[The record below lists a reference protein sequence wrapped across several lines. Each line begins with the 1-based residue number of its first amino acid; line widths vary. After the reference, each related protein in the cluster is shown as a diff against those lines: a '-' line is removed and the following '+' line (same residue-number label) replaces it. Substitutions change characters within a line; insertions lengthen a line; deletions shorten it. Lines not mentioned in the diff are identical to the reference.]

1 MSTAAGF
8 VSARHRHYRT
18 TPHVS
23 VGACLSGYDLMTQD
37 QLLAFAVVAGMM
49 VMFVWGRIR
58 YDLVAGL
65 ALLVAILVGVVPFDQ
80 AFSGFSNDILVV
92 VGAALL
98 VSAAVTRSRL
108 MESLLQSLGP
118 HITSIRVQVI
128 LLVTAVTVLSA
139 FVKNI
144 GALAMMLPVA
154 FQMAK
159 RSNVSPSV
167 FLMPMAFGSLLGGLM
182 TLIGTSPNIIVS
194 ELRQE
199 LAGRPFSMFDFTPV
213 GLGLSLLGIVFLA
226 FAYKLL
232 PQDRKGESSLAAG
245 IDIQDYVTEGRVGP
259 RSSFAGETLRAL
271 RKRLSKNVSVNA
283 VVREGEKKVA
293 SQDTVLRED
302 DRVILEGEPAALDE
316 AVKAAGLELE
326 GDDRETRTEKP
337 DEEVGTLE
345 AVIGPDSLLIGNTA
359 GRLALHER
367 FNVNMIA
374 VSRSGDRLTERL
386 RDIRLYAGDVI
397 VLQGPLGGMSDVLR
411 ELGCLP
417 LAPREIHLGTVR
429 RGLVPIVVLA
439 VAMVLAATGK
449 LPVGIAFFG
458 AGLAVILL
466 GSLTV
471 REAYTSIEWPL
482 LVMIGALI
490 PVGDAIRSTGGADVI
505 ASALAN
511 AAHGLPPWGTVAL
524 IMSAAMALT
533 PFLNNA
539 ATVLVMAPIAASFA
553 QRLGFAPDAFLMA
566 VAVGA
571 GCDFLT
577 PIGHQ
582 CNMLVFGPGGYKF
595 GDYARLGAPLSV
607 LVLLVGTPLILLVWP
622 LVR

>member
-1 MSTAAGF
+1 M
-8 VSARHRHYRT
+8 T
-18 TPHVS
+18 T
-23 VGACLSGYDLMTQD
+23 D
-37 QLLAFAVVAGMM
+37 QILAFSIIAGMM
-49 VMFVWGRIR
+49 VLFVWGRIR

-65 ALLVAILVGVVPFDQ
+65 ALLAALLVGVVPFDQ
-80 AFSGFSNDILVV
+80 AFSGFSNDILVI

-108 MESLLQSLGP
+108 MEGLLQRLGP
-118 HITSIRVQVI
+118 RISSVRMQVV

-167 FLMPMAFGSLLGGLM
+167 FLMPLSFGSLLGGLM

-194 ELRQE
+194 KLRDELT
-199 LAGRPFSMFDFTPV
+199 GRPFSMFDFTPV
-213 GLGLSLLGIVFLA
+213 GFGLSVLGIAFLA
-226 FAYKLL
+226 VGYKLL
-232 PQDRKGESSLAAG
+232 PQDRKGEGSLAEG

-259 RSSFAGETLRAL
+259 KSSFAGQTLRAL
-271 RKRLSKNVSVNA
+271 RKQLSGAVSVNA
-283 VVREGEKKVA
+283 VVREGEKKA

-316 AVKAAGLELE
+316 AVKTAGLELE
-326 GDDRETRTEKP
+326 GDDRETKAEKP
-337 DEEVGTLE
+337 DEEIGTLE
-345 AVIGPDSLLIGNTA
+345 AVIGPDSLLAGKTA
-359 GRLALHER
+359 ARLALHER

-397 VLQGPLGGMSDVLR
+397 VLQGPMNGMSDVLR

-417 LAPREIHLGTVR
+417 LAQRELHLGTVR
-429 RGLVPIVVLA
+429 RGLVPIAVLA

-458 AGLAVILL
+458 AGLAIILF

-471 REAYTSIEWPL
+471 REAYTSVEWPL

-490 PVGDAIRSTGGADVI
+490 PVSEAIRTTGGADVI
-505 ASALAN
+505 ASALAQV
-511 AAHGLPPWGTVAL
+511 AHSLPPWGTVAL
-524 IMSAAMALT
+524 IMAAAMALT

-539 ATVLVMAPIAASFA
+539 ATVLVMAPIAVSFA
-553 QRLGFAPDAFLMA
+553 QRLGFAPDALLMA

-582 CNMLVFGPGGYKF
+582 CNMLVYGPGGYKF
-595 GDYARLGAPLSV
+595 GDYARLGAPLSL
-607 LVLLVGTPLILLVWP
+607 LVLIVGTPLILLVWP
-622 LVR
+622 LGS

>member
-1 MSTAAGF
+1 
-8 VSARHRHYRT
+8 
-18 TPHVS
+18 
-23 VGACLSGYDLMTQD
+23 MTQD
-37 QLLAFAVVAGMM
+37 QLLAFAVIAGMM
-49 VMFVWGRIR
+49 VLFVWGRIR
-58 YDLVAGL
+58 YDLVAGI

-80 AFSGFSNDILVV
+80 AFAGFSNDILVIIA
-92 VGAALL
+92 AALL

-108 MESLLQSLGP
+108 IESLLHALGP
-118 HITSIRVQVI
+118 RLSSVRAQLI
-128 LLVTAVTVLSA
+128 LLVTVVTVLSA

-167 FLMPMAFGSLLGGLM
+167 FLMPMSFGSLLGGLM

-213 GLGLSLLGIVFLA
+213 GLGLSLIGIVFLA

-232 PQDRKGESSLAAG
+232 PRDRKGESSLAEG
-245 IDIQDYVTEGRVGP
+245 IDIKDYVTEGRVGP
-259 RSSFAGETLRAL
+259 KSSFAGETLRAF
-271 RKRLSKNVSVNA
+271 RKRLNKVVSVNA
-283 VVREGEKKVA
+283 VVREGEKKPA
-293 SQDTVLRED
+293 TQDTVLQEG

-316 AVKAAGLELE
+316 AVKTAGLELE
-326 GDDRETRTEKP
+326 GEDRETKIETPAAEI
-337 DEEVGTLE
+337 GTLE
-345 AVIGPDSLLIGNTA
+345 AVIGPGSLLIGQTA

-397 VLQGPLGGMSDVLR
+397 VLQGPMAEMGEVLR

-417 LAPREIHLGTVR
+417 LAAREIHLGTVR
-429 RGLVPIVVLA
+429 RGLVPIAVLA
-439 VAMVLAATGK
+439 VAMILAGTGK
-449 LPVGIAFFG
+449 LPIGIAFFG
-458 AGLAVILL
+458 AGLAIVLL
-466 GSLTV
+466 GSLSV

-490 PVGDAIRSTGGADVI
+490 PVSDAIRSTGGADVI
-505 ASALAN
+505 SAALAN
-511 AAHGLPPWGTVAL
+511 AAHSLPPWGTVML
-524 IMSAAMALT
+524 IMAAAMALT

-595 GDYARLGAPLSV
+595 GDYARLGAPLSM
-607 LVLLVGTPLILLVWP
+607 LVLALGTPLILLVWP
-622 LVR
+622 L

>member
-1 MSTAAGF
+1 
-8 VSARHRHYRT
+8 
-18 TPHVS
+18 
-23 VGACLSGYDLMTQD
+23 MTQD
-37 QLLAFAVVAGMM
+37 QLLAFAVIAGMM
-49 VMFVWGRIR
+49 VLFVWGRIR
-58 YDLVAGL
+58 YDLVAAL

-80 AFSGFSNDILVV
+80 AFSGFSNDILVIIA
-92 VGAALL
+92 AALL

-108 MESLLQSLGP
+108 IEGVLQALGP
-118 HITSIRVQVI
+118 RISSVRAQLI
-128 LLVTAVTVLSA
+128 LLVTVVTVLSA

-167 FLMPMAFGSLLGGLM
+167 FLMPMSFGSLLGGLM

-199 LAGRPFSMFDFTPV
+199 LAGHPFRMFDFTPV
-213 GLGLSLLGIVFLA
+213 GLGLSLIGILFLA

-232 PQDRKGESSLAAG
+232 PQDRKGESSLAEG

-259 RSSFAGETLRAL
+259 KSSFAGETLRAL
-271 RKRLSKNVSVNA
+271 RKKLSKDVSVNA
-283 VVREGEKKVA
+283 VVREGERQPA
-293 SQDTVLRED
+293 TQDTVLQED

-316 AVKAAGLELE
+316 AVKTAGLELE
-326 GDDRETRTEKP
+326 GEDRETRIETP
-337 DEEVGTLE
+337 AAEVGTLE
-345 AVIGPDSLLIGNTA
+345 AVIGPDSLLIGKTA

-397 VLQGPLGGMSDVLR
+397 VLQGPLAEMGEVLR

-417 LAPREIHLGTVR
+417 LAAREIHLGNVR
-429 RGLVPIVVLA
+429 RGLVPIAALA
-439 VAMVLAATGK
+439 VAMILAATGK
-449 LPVGIAFFG
+449 LPIGIAFFG
-458 AGLAVILL
+458 AGLAIVLL
-466 GSLTV
+466 GSLSV
-471 REAYTSIEWPL
+471 REAYTSVEWPL

-490 PVGDAIRSTGGADVI
+490 PVSDAIRTTGGADVI
-505 ASALAN
+505 SSSLAN
-511 AAHGLPPWGTVAL
+511 AAHSLPPWGAVML
-524 IMSAAMALT
+524 IMAAAMALT

-607 LVLLVGTPLILLVWP
+607 LVLVLGTPLILLVWP
-622 LVR
+622 L

>member
-1 MSTAAGF
+1 
-8 VSARHRHYRT
+8 
-18 TPHVS
+18 
-23 VGACLSGYDLMTQD
+23 MTRE
-37 QLLAFAVVAGMM
+37 QLLAFAVIAGMM
-49 VMFVWGRIR
+49 AMFIWGRIR

-65 ALLVAILVGVVPFDQ
+65 ALLVALLTGVVPFDR
-80 AFSGFSNDILVV
+80 AFSGFSNDIVV
-92 VGAALL
+92 IIGAALL

-108 MESLLQSLGP
+108 MEGMLQALGP
-118 HITSIRVQVI
+118 RLSSVRAQLI
-128 LLVTAVTVLSA
+128 LLVTVVTLLSA

-159 RSNVSPSV
+159 RSKVSPSV

-194 ELRQE
+194 QLRE
-199 LAGRPFSMFDFTPV
+199 RLVGHPFAMFDFMPV
-213 GLGLSLLGIVFLA
+213 GLGLAVLGVLFLA

-232 PQDRKGESSLAAG
+232 PQDRKGESTLAEG
-245 IDIQDYVTEGRVGP
+245 IAIQDYVTEGRIGP
-259 RSSFAGETLRAL
+259 KSGFAGETLRAL
-271 RKRLSKNVSVNA
+271 RKKLSKEVSVNA
-283 VVREGEKKVA
+283 VIRDGEKRVA

-302 DRVILEGEPAALDE
+302 DHVILEGEPAALGD
-316 AVKAAGLELE
+316 AVKTAGLELE
-326 GDDRETRTEKP
+326 GEHRETRVEKP
-337 DEEVGTLE
+337 DEEIATLE
-345 AVIGPDSLLIGNTA
+345 AVIAPGSMLIGKTA
-359 GRLALHER
+359 ARLALHER

-374 VSRSGDRLTERL
+374 VSRSGERLTKRL

-397 VLQGPLGGMSDVLR
+397 VLQGPMPEMSEVLR

-429 RGLVPIVVLA
+429 RGLVPILVLA
-439 VAMVLAATGK
+439 TAMVLAGTGK

-458 AGLAVILL
+458 AGLAIILL

-471 REAYTSIEWPL
+471 REAYNSVEWPL

-490 PVGDAIRSTGGADVI
+490 PVSDAIRTTGGADVI
-505 ASALAN
+505 AGALAS
-511 AAHGLPPWGTVAL
+511 AAQSMAPWGAVAL
-524 IMSAAMALT
+524 ILAAAMALT

-582 CNMLVFGPGGYKF
+582 CNTLVFGPGGYRF
-595 GDYARLGAPLSV
+595 GDYARLGAPLSL
-607 LVLLVGTPLILLVWP
+607 LVLLLGTPLILWVWP
-622 LVR
+622 LQ

>member
-1 MSTAAGF
+1 
-8 VSARHRHYRT
+8 
-18 TPHVS
+18 
-23 VGACLSGYDLMTQD
+23 MTQD
-37 QLLAFAVVAGMM
+37 QLLAFAVIAGMM
-49 VMFVWGRIR
+49 VLFVWGRIR
-58 YDLVAGL
+58 YDLVAGI
-65 ALLVAILVGVVPFDQ
+65 ALLVAILVGVVPFEQ
-80 AFSGFSNDILVV
+80 AFSGFSNDILVIV
-92 VGAALL
+92 AAALL

-108 MESLLQSLGP
+108 IEAILQRLGP
-118 HITSIRVQVI
+118 HLNSVRAQLI
-128 LLVTAVTVLSA
+128 LLVTVVTVLSA

-167 FLMPMAFGSLLGGLM
+167 FLMPMSFGSLLGGLM

-199 LAGRPFSMFDFTPV
+199 LVGQPFRMFDFMPV
-213 GLGLSLLGIVFLA
+213 GLGLSLIGILFLA

-232 PQDRKGESSLAAG
+232 PRDRKGEGSLAEG
-245 IDIQDYVTEGRVGP
+245 IDIQDYVTEGRIGP
-259 RSSFAGETLRAL
+259 KSSFAGETLRAL
-271 RKRLSKNVSVNA
+271 RKKLNKEVSVNA
-283 VVREGEKKVA
+283 VVRDGEKQPA
-293 SQDTVLRED
+293 TQDTVLRED
-302 DRVILEGEPAALDE
+302 DHVILEGEPAALDE
-316 AVKAAGLELE
+316 VVKTAGLELE
-326 GDDRETRTEKP
+326 GDHRETKAEKP
-337 DEEVGTLE
+337 TTEIGTLE
-345 AVIGPDSLLIGNTA
+345 AVIGPGSMLIGKTA
-359 GRLALHER
+359 GKLALHER

-397 VLQGPLGGMSDVLR
+397 VLQGPMDGMGDTLR

-417 LAPREIHLGTVR
+417 LAEREIHLGTVR
-429 RGLVPIVVLA
+429 RGIVPIAVLA
-439 VAMVLAATGK
+439 VAMVLAGTGK

-458 AGLAVILL
+458 AGLAIVLL
-466 GSLTV
+466 GSLSV
-471 REAYTSIEWPL
+471 REAYTSVEWPL

-490 PVGDAIRSTGGADVI
+490 PVSEAIRSTGGADVL
-505 ASALAN
+505 AVALAN
-511 AAHGLPPWGTVAL
+511 AAHQLPPWGAVML
-524 IMSAAMALT
+524 IMAAAMALT

-607 LVLLVGTPLILLVWP
+607 LVLALGTPLILLVWP
-622 LVR
+622 L

>member
-1 MSTAAGF
+1 M
-8 VSARHRHYRT
+8 T
-18 TPHVS
+18 T
-23 VGACLSGYDLMTQD
+23 D
-37 QLLAFAVVAGMM
+37 QLLAFAVIAGMM

-65 ALLVAILVGVVPFDQ
+65 ALLVALLVGVVPFDQ
-80 AFSGFSNDILVV
+80 AFSGFSNDILVI

-98 VSAAVTRSRL
+98 MSAAVTRSRL
-108 MESLLQSLGP
+108 MEGLLQKLGP
-118 HITSIRVQVI
+118 HLSSVRAQVI
-128 LLVTAVTVLSA
+128 VLVTVVTVLSA

-144 GALAMMLPVA
+144 GALAMMLPVS

-159 RSNVSPSV
+159 RSNVSPSL

-182 TLIGTSPNIIVS
+182 TLIGTSPNVIVS
-194 ELRQE
+194 ELRHD
-199 LAGRPFSMFDFTPV
+199 LAGESFSMFDFTPV
-213 GLGLSLLGIVFLA
+213 GLGLSVLGIVFLA
-226 FAYKLL
+226 FGYKLL
-232 PQDRKGESSLAAG
+232 PQDRKGEGTLAEG

-259 RSSFAGETLRAL
+259 KSGFAGETLRAL
-271 RKRLSKNVSVNA
+271 RKKLSKNVSVNA
-283 VVREGEKKVA
+283 VVREGEKKA

-302 DRVILEGEPAALDE
+302 DHVILEGEPAALDE

-326 GDDRETRTEKP
+326 GDDRETKGEKP
-337 DEEVGTLE
+337 AEEIGTTE
-345 AVIGPDSLLIGNTA
+345 AVIGPGSMLAGSTA
-359 GRLALHER
+359 AKLALHER

-397 VLQGPLGGMSDVLR
+397 VLQGPMNSMSEVLR

-429 RGLVPIVVLA
+429 RGLVPIAVLV
-439 VAMVLAATGK
+439 VAMILAATGK

-458 AGLAVILL
+458 AGIAIVLF
-466 GSLTV
+466 GSLSV

-490 PVGDAIRSTGGADVI
+490 PVSDAIRTTGGADVI
-505 ASALAN
+505 AAALADI
-511 AAHGLPPWGTVAL
+511 AQSLPPWGTVAL
-524 IMSAAMALT
+524 IMGAAMALT

-539 ATVLVMAPIAASFA
+539 ATVLVMAPIAVSFA
-553 QRLGFAPDAFLMA
+553 ERLGYTPDALLMA

-582 CNMLVFGPGGYKF
+582 CNMLVYGPGGYKF

-607 LVLLVGTPLILLVWP
+607 LVVLVGTPLILMVWP
-622 LVR
+622 LGTG

>member
-1 MSTAAGF
+1 
-8 VSARHRHYRT
+8 
-18 TPHVS
+18 
-23 VGACLSGYDLMTQD
+23 MTRE
-37 QLLAFAVVAGMM
+37 QLLAFAVIAGMM
-49 VMFVWGRIR
+49 AMFVWGRIR

-65 ALLVAILVGVVPFDQ
+65 ALLVALLSGVVPFDQ
-80 AFSGFSNDILVV
+80 AFAGFSNDIIFII
-92 VGAALL
+92 GAALL

-108 MESLLQSLGP
+108 MEGLLQALGP
-118 HITSIRVQVI
+118 RLSSVRGQLVV
-128 LLVTAVTVLSA
+128 LVTVVTLLSA

-159 RSNVSPSV
+159 RSKVSPSV

-199 LAGRPFSMFDFTPV
+199 LVGRPFAMFDFMPV
-213 GLGLSLLGIVFLA
+213 GLGLAVLGVVFLA

-232 PQDRKGESSLAAG
+232 PQDRKGESSLAEG
-245 IDIQDYVTEGRVGP
+245 IAIQDYVTEGRIGP
-259 RSSFAGETLRAL
+259 QSSFAGETLRAL
-271 RKRLSKNVSVNA
+271 RKKLSKDVSVNA
-283 VVREGEKKVA
+283 VIRDGEKHAA

-302 DRVILEGEPAALDE
+302 DHVILEGEPAALGD
-316 AVKAAGLELE
+316 AVKTAGLELE
-326 GDDRETRTEKP
+326 GEDRETKAEKP
-337 DEEVGTLE
+337 AEEIATLE
-345 AVIGPDSLLIGNTA
+345 AVIAPHSLLIGRTA
-359 GRLALHER
+359 ARLALHER

-374 VSRSGDRLTERL
+374 VSRSGERLTERL

-397 VLQGPLGGMSDVLR
+397 VLQGPMPEMSEVLR

-429 RGLVPIVVLA
+429 RGLVPILVLA
-439 VAMVLAATGK
+439 AAMVLAGTGK

-458 AGLAVILL
+458 AGLAIILL

-471 REAYTSIEWPL
+471 REAYSSIEWPL

-490 PVGDAIRSTGGADVI
+490 PVSDAIRTTGGADVI
-505 ASALAN
+505 AAGLAS
-511 AAHGLPPWGTVAL
+511 AAHFLPPWGAVAL
-524 IMSAAMALT
+524 ILAAAMALT

-553 QRLGFAPDAFLMA
+553 QRLGFSPDAFLMA

-582 CNMLVFGPGGYKF
+582 CNTLVFGPGGYKF
-595 GDYARLGAPLSV
+595 GDYARLGAPLSI
-607 LVLLVGTPLILLVWP
+607 LVLLLGTPLILMVWP
-622 LVR
+622 LSR

>member
-1 MSTAAGF
+1 
-8 VSARHRHYRT
+8 
-18 TPHVS
+18 
-23 VGACLSGYDLMTQD
+23 MTQD
-37 QLLAFAVVAGMM
+37 QALAFAIIAGMM
-49 VMFVWGRIR
+49 VLFIWGRIR

-65 ALLVAILVGVVPFDQ
+65 ALLAALLVGVVPFDQ
-80 AFSGFSNDILVV
+80 AFTGFSNDIIVI

-108 MESLLQSLGP
+108 MEGLLQRLGP
-118 HITSIRVQVI
+118 RLASVRAQLIV
-128 LLVTAVTVLSA
+128 LVTVVTVLSA

-167 FLMPMAFGSLLGGLM
+167 FLMPMSFGSLLGGLM

-194 ELRQE
+194 KLRDELVNE
-199 LAGRPFSMFDFTPV
+199 PFSMFDFTPV
-213 GLGLSLLGIVFLA
+213 GLGLSVLGIVFLA
-226 FAYKLL
+226 FGYKLL
-232 PQDRKGESSLAAG
+232 PQDRKGEGTLAEG

-259 RSSFAGETLRAL
+259 KSGFAGQTLRAL
-271 RKRLSKNVSVNA
+271 RKQLSKSVSVNA
-283 VVREGEKKVA
+283 VVREGEKKA

-302 DRVILEGEPAALDE
+302 DHLILEGEPAALDE
-316 AVKAAGLELE
+316 AVKTAGLELE
-326 GDDRETRTEKP
+326 GDDRETKAEKP
-337 DEEVGTLE
+337 DEEIGTLE
-345 AVIGPDSLLIGNTA
+345 AVIGPGSLLVGKTA
-359 GRLALHER
+359 ARLALHER

-397 VLQGPLGGMSDVLR
+397 VLQGPLSAMSDVLR

-458 AGLAVILL
+458 AGLAIILF

-471 REAYTSIEWPL
+471 REAYTSVEWPL

-490 PVGDAIRSTGGADVI
+490 PVSDAIRTTGGADLI
-505 ASALAN
+505 ASGLADI
-511 AAHGLPPWGTVAL
+511 AHSLPPWGTVAL
-524 IMSAAMALT
+524 IMAAAMALT

-539 ATVLVMAPIAASFA
+539 ATVLVMAPIAVSFA
-553 QRLGFAPDAFLMA
+553 QRLGFAPDALLMA

-582 CNMLVFGPGGYKF
+582 CNMLVYGPGGYRF
-595 GDYARLGAPLSV
+595 GDYARLGAPLSALV
-607 LVLLVGTPLILLVWP
+607 LVVGTPLILAVWP
-622 LVR
+622 LAK

>member
-1 MSTAAGF
+1 
-8 VSARHRHYRT
+8 
-18 TPHVS
+18 
-23 VGACLSGYDLMTQD
+23 MTKD
-37 QLLAFAVVAGMM
+37 QILAFAIIAGMM
-49 VMFVWGRIR
+49 VMFIWGRIR

-65 ALLVAILVGVVPFDQ
+65 ALLAALVVGVVPYDQ
-80 AFSGFSNDILVV
+80 AFSGFSNDILVI

-108 MESLLQSLGP
+108 MEGLLQRLGP
-118 HITSIRVQVI
+118 RLSSVRVQLI

-167 FLMPMAFGSLLGGLM
+167 FLMPMSFGSLLGGLM

-194 ELRQE
+194 KLRGE
-199 LAGRPFSMFDFTPV
+199 LAGQPFSMFDFTPV
-213 GLGLSLLGIVFLA
+213 GLGLSVLGIAFLA
-226 FAYKLL
+226 VGYKLL
-232 PQDRKGESSLAAG
+232 PQDRKGEGSLSEG

-259 RSSFAGETLRAL
+259 KSGFAGQTLRAL
-271 RKRLSKNVSVNA
+271 RKQLSGAVSVNA
-283 VVREGEKKVA
+283 VVREGEKRA
-293 SQDTVLRED
+293 SQDTVIQPD
-302 DRVILEGEPAALDE
+302 DRLILEGEPAALDD
-316 AVKAAGLELE
+316 AVKTAGLELE
-326 GDDRETRTEKP
+326 GDDREVKSEKP
-337 DEEVGTLE
+337 DEEIGTLE
-345 AVIGPDSLLIGNTA
+345 AVIGPGSLVIGNTA
-359 GRLALHER
+359 ARLALHER

-397 VLQGPLGGMSDVLR
+397 VLQGPISGMSDVLR

-449 LPVGIAFFG
+449 LPVGLAFFG
-458 AGLAVILL
+458 AGLAIILF

-490 PVGDAIRSTGGADVI
+490 PVSDAIRTSGGADVI
-505 ASALAN
+505 ASALAGV
-511 AAHGLPPWGTVAL
+511 AHSLPSWGTVAL
-524 IMSAAMALT
+524 IMAAAMALT

-553 QRLGFAPDAFLMA
+553 HRLGFAPDALLMA

-582 CNMLVFGPGGYKF
+582 CNMLVYAPGGYKF
-595 GDYARLGAPLSV
+595 GDYARLGAPLSL
-607 LVLLVGTPLILLVWP
+607 LVLIVGTPLILLVWP
-622 LVR
+622 L

>member
-1 MSTAAGF
+1 M
-8 VSARHRHYRT
+8 T
-18 TPHVS
+18 T
-23 VGACLSGYDLMTQD
+23 D
-37 QLLAFAVVAGMM
+37 QLLAFAVIAGMM
-49 VMFVWGRIR
+49 VLFVWGRIR
-58 YDLVAGL
+58 YDLVAGI
-65 ALLVAILVGVVPFDQ
+65 ALLVALLVGVVPFDQ

-108 MESLLQSLGP
+108 MEGLLQKLGP
-118 HITSIRVQVI
+118 HLSSVRAQVI
-128 LLVTAVTVLSA
+128 VLVTVVTLLSA

-144 GALAMMLPVA
+144 GALAMMLPVS

-182 TLIGTSPNIIVS
+182 TLIGTSPNVIVS
-194 ELRQE
+194 ELRHE
-199 LAGRPFSMFDFTPV
+199 LAGEAFSMFDFTPV
-213 GLGLSLLGIVFLA
+213 GLGLSLLGILFLA
-226 FAYKLL
+226 FGYKLL
-232 PQDRKGESSLAAG
+232 PRDRKGEGTLAEG

-259 RSSFAGETLRAL
+259 KSGFAGETLRAL
-271 RKRLSKNVSVNA
+271 RKKLSKEVSVNA
-283 VVREGEKKVA
+283 VVREGEKKA

-302 DRVILEGEPAALDE
+302 DHVILEGEPAALDE
-316 AVKAAGLELE
+316 AVKTAGLELE
-326 GDDRETRTEKP
+326 GDHRETKTEKP
-337 DEEVGTLE
+337 AEEIATVE
-345 AVIGPDSLLIGNTA
+345 AVIGPGSMLAGSTA
-359 GRLALHER
+359 ARLALHER

-397 VLQGPLGGMSDVLR
+397 VLQGPTSAMSEVLR

-429 RGLVPIVVLA
+429 RGLVPIVVLG

-458 AGLAVILL
+458 AGLAIVLL
-466 GSLTV
+466 GSLSV

-490 PVGDAIRSTGGADVI
+490 PVSDAIRTTGGADVI
-505 ASALAN
+505 AAALADI
-511 AAHGLPPWGTVAL
+511 AQMLPPWGTVAL
-524 IMSAAMALT
+524 IMAAAMALT

-539 ATVLVMAPIAASFA
+539 ATVLVMAPIAVSFA
-553 QRLGFAPDAFLMA
+553 ERLDYAPDALLMA

-582 CNMLVFGPGGYKF
+582 CNMLVYGPGGYKF

-607 LVLLVGTPLILLVWP
+607 LVVLVGTPLILLVWP
-622 LVR
+622 LAAG

>member
-1 MSTAAGF
+1 
-8 VSARHRHYRT
+8 
-18 TPHVS
+18 
-23 VGACLSGYDLMTQD
+23 MTQD
-37 QLLAFAVVAGMM
+37 QLLAFAVIAGMM
-49 VMFVWGRIR
+49 VLFVWGRIR

-65 ALLVAILVGVVPFDQ
+65 ALLAAILVGVVPFDQ
-80 AFSGFSNDILVV
+80 AFSGFSNDILVIV
-92 VGAALL
+92 AAALL

-108 MESLLQSLGP
+108 IEGALQALGP
-118 HITSIRVQVI
+118 RISSVRAQLI
-128 LLVTAVTVLSA
+128 LLVTVVTVLSA

-167 FLMPMAFGSLLGGLM
+167 FLMPMSFGSLLGGLM

-199 LAGRPFSMFDFTPV
+199 LAGQPFSMFDFTPV
-213 GLGLSLLGIVFLA
+213 GLGLSLIGIVFLA
-226 FAYKLL
+226 FAYRLL
-232 PQDRKGESSLAAG
+232 PRDRKGEGSLAEG
-245 IDIQDYVTEGRVGP
+245 IDIQDYVTEGRIGP
-259 RSSFAGETLRAL
+259 KSSFAGETLRAL
-271 RKRLSKNVSVNA
+271 RKKLSKDVSINA
-283 VVREGEKKVA
+283 VVRDGEKKPA
-293 SQDTVLRED
+293 TQDTVLRED
-302 DRVILEGEPAALDE
+302 DRVILEGEPAALGD
-316 AVKAAGLELE
+316 AVKTAGLELE
-326 GDDRETRTEKP
+326 GDDRETKAEKATTEIAA
-337 DEEVGTLE
+337 LE
-345 AVIGPDSLLIGNTA
+345 AVIGPGSLLIGKTA
-359 GRLALHER
+359 GKLALHER

-397 VLQGPLGGMSDVLR
+397 VLQGPMEGMGDVLR

-417 LAPREIHLGTVR
+417 LAEREIPLGTVR
-429 RGLVPIVVLA
+429 RGLVPIAVLA
-439 VAMVLAATGK
+439 VAMVLAGTGK

-458 AGLAVILL
+458 AGLAIILL
-466 GSLTV
+466 GSLSV
-471 REAYTSIEWPL
+471 REAYASVEWPL

-490 PVGDAIRSTGGADVI
+490 PVSEAIRTTGGADVI

-511 AAHGLPPWGTVAL
+511 AAHVLPPWGAVAL
-524 IMSAAMALT
+524 IMAAAMALT

-595 GDYARLGAPLSV
+595 GDYARLGTPLSV
-607 LVLLVGTPLILLVWP
+607 LVLLLGTPLILLVWP
-622 LVR
+622 LAR

>member
-1 MSTAAGF
+1 
-8 VSARHRHYRT
+8 
-18 TPHVS
+18 
-23 VGACLSGYDLMTQD
+23 MTREQF
-37 QLLAFAVVAGMM
+37 LAFAVIGAMM

-65 ALLVAILVGVVPFDQ
+65 ALLAAIVVGVVPFDK

-108 MESLLQSLGP
+108 MEGMLQVLGP
-118 HITSIRVQVI
+118 RLTSVRAQVI
-128 LLVTAVTVLSA
+128 VLVTAVTVLSA

-159 RSNVSPSV
+159 RSKVSPSY
-167 FLMPMAFGSLLGGLM
+167 FLMPMSFGSLLGGLT

-194 ELRQE
+194 ELRQQ
-199 LAGRPFSMFDFTPV
+199 LAGKPFSMFDFTPV
-213 GLGLSLLGIVFLA
+213 GLGLSVLGVAFLA
-226 FAYKLL
+226 FGYKLL
-232 PQDRKGESSLAAG
+232 PTRQGESTLAEG

-259 RSSFAGETLRAL
+259 KSGFAGETLRAL
-271 RKRLSKNVSVNA
+271 RRKIGKDVSVNA
-283 VVREGEKKVA
+283 VVGQGQRKVA

-302 DRVILEGEPAALDE
+302 DRVILEGEPAALDA

-326 GDDRETRTEKP
+326 GEDREPKGEKP
-337 DEEVGTLE
+337 TEEVGTLE
-345 AVIGPDSLLIGNTA
+345 AVVGPTSLLIGKTA
-359 GRLALHER
+359 ARLALHER

-374 VSRSGDRLTERL
+374 ISRSGERLTDRL
-386 RDIRLYAGDVI
+386 RDIRMYAGDVI
-397 VLQGPLGGMSDVLR
+397 VLQGPLGEMGEALR

-417 LAPREIHLGTVR
+417 LAPREIHLGNVR
-429 RGLVPIVVLA
+429 RGLVPIVSLA
-439 VAMVLAATGK
+439 VAMILAATGK
-449 LPVGIAFFG
+449 LPVGIAFFA
-458 AGLAVILL
+458 AGLAIVLF
-466 GSLTV
+466 GSLSV
-471 REAYTSIEWPL
+471 REAYGAIEWPL

-490 PVGDAIRSTGGADVI
+490 PVSDAIRTTGGADVI
-505 ASALAN
+505 AAALAG
-511 AAHGLPPWGTVAL
+511 AAQSLPPWGTVML
-524 IMSAAMALT
+524 IMAAAMAVT

-539 ATVLVMAPIAASFA
+539 ATVLVMAPIASSFSH
-553 QRLGFAPDAFLMA
+553 RLGFAPDAFLMA

-582 CNMLVFGPGGYKF
+582 CNTLVFGPGGYRF
-595 GDYARLGAPLSV
+595 GDYARLGAPLSL
-607 LVLLVGTPLILLVWP
+607 LVLLAGTPLILWAWP
-622 LVR
+622 L

>member
-1 MSTAAGF
+1 
-8 VSARHRHYRT
+8 
-18 TPHVS
+18 
-23 VGACLSGYDLMTQD
+23 MTQD
-37 QLLAFAVVAGMM
+37 QILAFAIIAGMM
-49 VMFVWGRIR
+49 ALFMWGRIR

-65 ALLVAILVGVVPFDQ
+65 ALFAALVTGVVPFDQ
-80 AFSGFSNDILVV
+80 AFSGFSNDILVI

-108 MESLLQSLGP
+108 MEGLLQKLGP
-118 HITSIRVQVI
+118 RLDSVRVQLIV
-128 LLVTAVTVLSA
+128 LVTAVTVLSA

-167 FLMPMAFGSLLGGLM
+167 FLMPMSFGSLLGGLM

-194 ELRQE
+194 KLRDE
-199 LAGRPFSMFDFTPV
+199 LAGHPFSMFDFTPV
-213 GLGLSLLGIVFLA
+213 GLGLSLLGIAFLA
-226 FAYKLL
+226 VGYKLL
-232 PQDRKGESSLAAG
+232 PQDRKGEGSLAEG

-259 RSSFAGETLRAL
+259 QSSFAGQTLRAL
-271 RKRLSKNVSVNA
+271 RKQLSAGVHVNA
-283 VVREGEKKVA
+283 VVREGEKKA

-316 AVKAAGLELE
+316 AVKTAGLELE
-326 GDDRETRTEKP
+326 GDDRETKVEKP
-337 DEEVGTLE
+337 DEEIGTLE
-345 AVIGPDSLLIGNTA
+345 AVIGPGSLLVGNTA
-359 GRLALHER
+359 ARLALHER

-397 VLQGPLGGMSDVLR
+397 VLQGPLGAMSDVLR

-429 RGLVPIVVLA
+429 RGLVPIVVLG

-449 LPVGIAFFG
+449 LPVGIAFLG
-458 AGLAVILL
+458 AGLAIILF

-471 REAYTSIEWPL
+471 REAYTSVEWPL

-490 PVGDAIRSTGGADVI
+490 PVSDAIRTTGGADVI
-505 ASALAN
+505 AAALAH
-511 AAHGLPPWGTVAL
+511 AAHSLPPWGVVAM
-524 IMSAAMALT
+524 IMAAAMALT

-539 ATVLVMAPIAASFA
+539 ATVLVMAPIAVSFA
-553 QRLGFAPDAFLMA
+553 QRLDFAPDALLMA

-582 CNMLVFGPGGYKF
+582 CNLLVYGPGGYKF
-595 GDYARLGAPLSV
+595 GDYARLGAPLSL
-607 LVLLVGTPLILLVWP
+607 LVLLVGTPLILAVWP
-622 LVR
+622 LAR

>member
-1 MSTAAGF
+1 
-8 VSARHRHYRT
+8 
-18 TPHVS
+18 
-23 VGACLSGYDLMTQD
+23 MTQD
-37 QLLAFAVVAGMM
+37 QLLAFAVIAGMM

-65 ALLVAILVGVVPFDQ
+65 ALFVALLVGVVPFDQ
-80 AFSGFSNDILVV
+80 AFSGFSNDILVI

-108 MESLLQSLGP
+108 MEDLLQSLGP
-118 HITSIRVQVI
+118 HISSVRAQVI
-128 LLVTAVTVLSA
+128 LLVTAVAVLSA

-167 FLMPMAFGSLLGGLM
+167 FLMPMSFASLLGGLM

-194 ELRQE
+194 ELRHD
-199 LAGRPFSMFDFTPV
+199 LGGHPFSMFDFTPV
-213 GLGLSLLGIVFLA
+213 GLGLALLGVVFLA

-232 PQDRKGESSLAAG
+232 PQDRKGESSLAEG

-259 RSSFAGETLRAL
+259 QSSFAGETLRAL
-271 RKRLSKNVSVNA
+271 RKKLSKDVSVNA
-283 VVREGEKKVA
+283 IVRDGDQKLA
-293 SQDTVLRED
+293 SQDTVIKPD
-302 DRVILEGEPAALDE
+302 DRVILEGEPAALDA
-316 AVKAAGLELE
+316 AVKTAGLELE
-326 GDDRETRTEKP
+326 GDDRETKAAKP
-337 DEEVGTLE
+337 AEDVGTLE
-345 AVIGPDSLLIGNTA
+345 AVIAPGSLLIGKTA
-359 GRLALHER
+359 ARLALHER

-374 VSRSGDRLTERL
+374 ISRSGERLTERL

-397 VLQGPLGGMSDVLR
+397 VLQGPLAEMGEVMRVLQ
-411 ELGCLP
+411 CLP
-417 LAPREIHLGTVR
+417 LAPREIHLGNVR
-429 RGLVPIVVLA
+429 RGLVPITVLA
-439 VAMVLAATGK
+439 VAMVLAGTGK

-458 AGLAVILL
+458 AGLAIILL

-471 REAYTSIEWPL
+471 REAYTSVEWPL

-490 PVGDAIRSTGGADVI
+490 PVSDAIRTTGGADVI
-505 ASALAN
+505 ATALAN
-511 AAHGLPPWGTVAL
+511 LAHSLPPWGTVAL
-524 IMSAAMALT
+524 IMAAAMALT

-553 QRLGFAPDAFLMA
+553 HRLGFAPDAFLMA

-582 CNMLVFGPGGYKF
+582 CNLLVYGPGGYKF
-595 GDYARLGAPLSV
+595 GDYARLGAPLSL
-607 LVLLVGTPLILLVWP
+607 LVLLAGTPLILVVWP
-622 LVR
+622 LG

>member
-1 MSTAAGF
+1 MSVCT
-8 VSARHRHYRT
+8 
-18 TPHVS
+18 
-23 VGACLSGYDLMTQD
+23 DMTHD
-37 QLLAFAVVAGMM
+37 QLLAFAVIAGMM

-65 ALLVAILVGVVPFDQ
+65 ALLAALLLGVVPFEK

-92 VGAALL
+92 IGAALL

-108 MESLLQSLGP
+108 MEGLLQALGP
-118 HITSIRVQVI
+118 RLTSVRAQLI
-128 LLVTAVTVLSA
+128 LLVATVTVLSA

-159 RSNVSPSV
+159 RSKVSPSV
-167 FLMPMAFGSLLGGLM
+167 FLMPMSFGSLLGGLM

-194 ELRQE
+194 ELRQK
-199 LAGRPFSMFDFTPV
+199 LAGHPFHMFDFTAV
-213 GLGLSLLGIVFLA
+213 GLGLSILGIAFLA
-226 FAYKLL
+226 FGYKLL
-232 PQDRKGESSLAAG
+232 PVRHGETSLAEG

-259 RSSFAGETLRAL
+259 NSGFAGETLRAL
-271 RKRLSKNVSVNA
+271 RRKISKEVSVNA
-283 VVREGEKKVA
+283 VVRDGERKVA

-302 DRVILEGEPAALDE
+302 DRVILEGEPAALDA

-326 GDDRETRTEKP
+326 GEDREPKAEKP
-337 DEEVGTLE
+337 AAEVGTLE
-345 AVIGPDSLLIGNTA
+345 AVIGPDSLLIGKTA
-359 GRLALHER
+359 ARLALHER

-374 VSRSGDRLTERL
+374 ISRSGERLTDRL
-386 RDIRLYAGDVI
+386 RDIRMYAGDVI
-397 VLQGPLGGMSDVLR
+397 VLQGPLSEMGDALR

-417 LAPREIHLGTVR
+417 LAPREIHLGNVR
-429 RGLVPIVVLA
+429 RGLVPIAVLA
-439 VAMVLAATGK
+439 VAMILAATGK
-449 LPVGIAFFG
+449 LPVGVAFFG
-458 AGLAVILL
+458 AALAIILL
-466 GSLTV
+466 GSLSV

-490 PVGDAIRSTGGADVI
+490 PVSDAIRTTGGADVI
-505 ASALAN
+505 ASALAS
-511 AAHGLPPWGTVAL
+511 AAHSLPPWGTVML
-524 IMSAAMALT
+524 IMAAAMAIT

-539 ATVLVMAPIAASFA
+539 ATVLVMAPIASSFSH
-553 QRLGFAPDAFLMA
+553 RLGFAPDAFLMA

-582 CNMLVFGPGGYKF
+582 CNTLVFGPGGYKF
-595 GDYARLGAPLSV
+595 GDYARLGAPLSL
-607 LVLLVGTPLILLVWP
+607 LVLLAGTPLILWVWP
-622 LVR
+622 LAR

>member
-1 MSTAAGF
+1 
-8 VSARHRHYRT
+8 
-18 TPHVS
+18 
-23 VGACLSGYDLMTQD
+23 MTSD
-37 QLLAFAVVAGMM
+37 QLLAFGVIAGMM
-49 VMFVWGRIR
+49 VMFVWGRLR

-65 ALLVAILVGVVPFDQ
+65 ALLVAILVGVVPFDR
-80 AFSGFSNDILVV
+80 AFSGFSNDIVV
-92 VGAALL
+92 IVGAALL
-98 VSAAVTRSRL
+98 VSAAVTRARL
-108 MESLLQSLGP
+108 MENVLQAIGP
-118 HITSIRVQVI
+118 RISSVRTQLV
-128 LLVTAVTVLSA
+128 LLVTMVTVLSA

-167 FLMPMAFGSLLGGLM
+167 FLMPMSFGSLLGGLM

-194 ELRQE
+194 ELRQK
-199 LAGRPFSMFDFTPV
+199 LAGHPFSMFDFTPV
-213 GLGLSLLGIVFLA
+213 GLGLSVLGILFLA
-226 FAYKLL
+226 FAYRLL
-232 PQDRKGESSLAAG
+232 PQDRKGGGTLAEG

-259 RSSFAGETLRAL
+259 KSSFAGETLRAL
-271 RKRLSKNVSVNA
+271 RKRLSNGVSVNA
-283 VVREGEKKVA
+283 VVREGEKRA
-293 SQDTVLRED
+293 SQDTVLQEN

-326 GDDRETRTEKP
+326 GDDREVKAEKP
-337 DEEVGTLE
+337 DAEISALE

-359 GRLALHER
+359 ARLALHDR

-374 VSRSGDRLTERL
+374 VARSGERLTERL
-386 RDIRLYAGDVI
+386 RDIRLYAGDV
-397 VLQGPLGGMSDVLR
+397 VVFQGPMEQMTEVLR

-429 RGLVPIVVLA
+429 RGLVPILA
-439 VAMVLAATGK
+439 LVAAMILAATGK

-458 AGLAVILL
+458 AGLAIILF

-490 PVGDAIRSTGGADVI
+490 PVSDAIRTTGGAEVI
-505 ASALAN
+505 ADALAN
-511 AAHGLPPWGTVAL
+511 IAHALPPWGTVAL
-524 IMSAAMALT
+524 IMAAAMALT

-539 ATVLVMAPIAASFA
+539 ATVLVMAPIAVSFA
-553 QRLGFAPDAFLMA
+553 QRLGLAPDAFLMA

-595 GDYARLGAPLSV
+595 GDYARLGAPLSL

-622 LVR
+622 I

>member
-1 MSTAAGF
+1 M
-8 VSARHRHYRT
+8 T
-18 TPHVS
+18 T
-23 VGACLSGYDLMTQD
+23 D
-37 QLLAFAVVAGMM
+37 QLLAFAVIAGMM

-65 ALLVAILVGVVPFDQ
+65 GLLVALLVGVVPYDK
-80 AFSGFSNDILVV
+80 AFSGFSNDILVIV
-92 VGAALL
+92 AAALL

-108 MESLLQSLGP
+108 MEGLLQKAGSRLS
-118 HITSIRVQVI
+118 SIHVQVVV
-128 LLVTAVTVLSA
+128 LVTAVTLLSA

-159 RSNVSPSV
+159 RSKVSPSV

-199 LAGRPFSMFDFTPV
+199 LTGKPFSMFDFMPV

-226 FAYKLL
+226 FGYRLL
-232 PQDRKGESSLAAG
+232 PRDRKGEGSLAEG

-259 RSSFAGETLRAL
+259 KSSFAGETLRAL
-271 RKRLSKNVSVNA
+271 RKKLNKGVTVNA
-283 VVREGEKKVA
+283 VVREGEKKA

-302 DRVILEGEPAALDE
+302 DRVILEGEPAALDD
-316 AVKAAGLELE
+316 AVKTAGLELE
-326 GDDRETRTEKP
+326 GDDRETKSEKP
-337 DEEVGTLE
+337 DEEIGTIE
-345 AVIGPDSLLIGNTA
+345 AVIGPDSLLAGKTA
-359 GRLALHER
+359 ARLALHER
-367 FNVNMIA
+367 FGVNMIA

-386 RDIRLYAGDVI
+386 RDIRLYAGDII

-417 LAPREIHLGTVR
+417 LAPRDIHLGTVR
-429 RGLVPIVVLA
+429 RGLVPIAVLG

-458 AGLAVILL
+458 AGLAIILL

-471 REAYTSIEWPL
+471 REAYTSVEWPL
-482 LVMIGALI
+482 LIMIGALI
-490 PVGDAIRSTGGADVI
+490 PVSEAIRTTGGADLI
-505 ASALAN
+505 ASGLADI
-511 AAHGLPPWGTVAL
+511 ARSLPPSGTVAL
-524 IMSAAMALT
+524 IMAAAMLLT

-539 ATVLVMAPIAASFA
+539 ATVLVMAPIAVSFA
-553 QRLGFAPDAFLMA
+553 QRLDFAPDALLMA

-582 CNMLVFGPGGYKF
+582 CNMLVYGPGGYKF
-595 GDYARLGAPLSV
+595 GDYARLGAPLSL
-607 LVLLVGTPLILLVWP
+607 LVLLVGTPLILMLLP
-622 LVR
+622 LA

>member
-1 MSTAAGF
+1 M
-8 VSARHRHYRT
+8 T
-18 TPHVS
+18 T
-23 VGACLSGYDLMTQD
+23 D
-37 QLLAFAVVAGMM
+37 QLLAFGVIAGMM
-49 VMFVWGRIR
+49 VLFIWGRIR

-65 ALLVAILVGVVPFDQ
+65 ALLVALLVGVVPYDQ
-80 AFSGFSNDILVV
+80 AFSGFSNDILVI

-108 MESLLQSLGP
+108 MEGLLQKLGP
-118 HITSIRVQVI
+118 GLSSVRAQVI
-128 LLVTAVTVLSA
+128 VLVTAVTVLSA

-159 RSNVSPSV
+159 RSKVSPSLL
-167 FLMPMAFGSLLGGLM
+167 LMPMAFGSLLGGLM

-199 LAGRPFSMFDFTPV
+199 LAGKPFSMFDFTPV
-213 GLGLSLLGIVFLA
+213 GLGLSLLGIAFLA
-226 FAYKLL
+226 FGYKLL
-232 PQDRKGESSLAAG
+232 PQDRKGEGTLAEG

-259 RSSFAGETLRAL
+259 KSSFAGETLRAV
-271 RKRLSKNVSVNA
+271 RKKLSGDVSVNA
-283 VVREGEKKVA
+283 VVREGEKKA

-302 DRVILEGEPAALDE
+302 DHLILEGEPGALDE
-316 AVKAAGLELE
+316 VVKKAGLELE
-326 GDDRETRTEKP
+326 GDDRETVVDKP
-337 DEEVGTLE
+337 DEEIGTLE
-345 AVIGPDSLLIGNTA
+345 AVIGPDSMLAGKTA
-359 GRLALHER
+359 ATLALHER

-374 VSRSGDRLTERL
+374 VSRSGERLTERL
-386 RDIRLYAGDVI
+386 RDIRLYPGDVI
-397 VLQGPLGGMSDVLR
+397 VLQGPLNSMSDVLR

-417 LAPREIHLGTVR
+417 LAPRDIHLGTVR
-429 RGLVPIVVLA
+429 RGIVPIAVLA
-439 VAMVLAATGK
+439 VAMVLAASGT

-458 AGLAVILL
+458 AGLAIILF

-471 REAYTSIEWPL
+471 REAYTSVEWPL

-490 PVGDAIRSTGGADVI
+490 PVSDAIRTTGGAEVI
-505 ASALAN
+505 ANALAN
-511 AAHGLPPWGTVAL
+511 VAQSLPPWGTVAL
-524 IMSAAMALT
+524 IMAAAMLLT

-539 ATVLVMAPIAASFA
+539 ATVLVMAPIAVSFA
-553 QRLGFAPDAFLMA
+553 QSLGYAPDALLMA

-582 CNMLVFGPGGYKF
+582 CNMLVYGPGGYKF
-595 GDYARLGAPLSV
+595 GDYARLGAPLSL
-607 LVLLVGTPLILLVWP
+607 LVLIVGTPLILMVWP
-622 LVR
+622 LAR

>member
-1 MSTAAGF
+1 M
-8 VSARHRHYRT
+8 T
-18 TPHVS
+18 T
-23 VGACLSGYDLMTQD
+23 D
-37 QLLAFAVVAGMM
+37 QLLAFAIIAGMM

-65 ALLVAILVGVVPFDQ
+65 ALLTALLVGVVPYGQ
-80 AFSGFSNDILVV
+80 AFSGFSNDILVI

-108 MESLLQSLGP
+108 MEGMLQRLGP
-118 HITSIRVQVI
+118 RLTSVGAQLVV
-128 LLVTAVTVLSA
+128 LVTAVTVLSA

-159 RSNVSPSV
+159 RSKVSPSV
-167 FLMPMAFGSLLGGLM
+167 FLMPMAFGSLLGGLT

-199 LAGRPFSMFDFTPV
+199 LTGKPFSMFDFTPV
-213 GLGLSLLGIVFLA
+213 GAGLAVLGIVFLA
-226 FAYKLL
+226 FGYRLL
-232 PQDRKGESSLAAG
+232 PRDRKGEGTLAEG
-245 IDIQDYVTEGRVGP
+245 IDIQDYVTEGRIGP
-259 RSSFAGETLRAL
+259 KSSFAGETLRAL
-271 RKRLSKNVSVNA
+271 RKKLSKDVSVNV
-283 VVREGEKKVA
+283 VVREGEKKA

-302 DRVILEGEPAALDE
+302 AHIILEGEPAAHDE
-316 AVKAAGLELE
+316 AVKTAGLELE
-326 GDDRETRTEKP
+326 GEDREPRVDKP
-337 DEEVGTLE
+337 DEEIGTLE
-345 AVIGPDSLLIGNTA
+345 AVIGPDSLLAGKTA
-359 GRLALHER
+359 ARLALHER

-374 VSRSGDRLTERL
+374 VSRSGERLTERL

-397 VLQGPLGGMSDVLR
+397 VLQGPMSGMSDVLR

-429 RGLVPIVVLA
+429 RGMVPITVLA

-458 AGLAVILL
+458 AGLLIILF

-490 PVGDAIRSTGGADVI
+490 PVSEAIRTTGGADVI
-505 ASALAN
+505 AAALAN
-511 AAHGLPPWGTVAL
+511 VAHTLPPWGVVAL
-524 IMSAAMALT
+524 IMGAAMLLT

-539 ATVLVMAPIAASFA
+539 ATVLVMAPIAVSFA
-553 QRLGFAPDAFLMA
+553 QRLGFSPDALLMA

-582 CNMLVFGPGGYKF
+582 CNMLVYGPGGYRF
-595 GDYARLGAPLSV
+595 SDYARLGAPLTL
-607 LVLLVGTPLILLVWP
+607 LVLLVGTPLILMIWV
-622 LVR
+622 

>member
-1 MSTAAGF
+1 
-8 VSARHRHYRT
+8 
-18 TPHVS
+18 
-23 VGACLSGYDLMTQD
+23 MTQD
-37 QLLAFAVVAGMM
+37 QLLAFGVIAGMM

-65 ALLVAILVGVVPFDQ
+65 ALLAAILVGVVPFNQ
-80 AFSGFSNDILVV
+80 AFSGFSNDILVI

-98 VSAAVTRSRL
+98 VSAAVTRARL
-108 MESLLQSLGP
+108 MENVLQALGP
-118 HITSIRVQVI
+118 RLTSVRMQLI
-128 LLVTAVTVLSA
+128 LLVTMVTVLSA

-167 FLMPMAFGSLLGGLM
+167 FLMPMSFGSLLGGLM

-194 ELRQE
+194 ELRQK
-199 LAGRPFSMFDFTPV
+199 LTGQPFSMFDFTPV
-213 GLGLSLLGIVFLA
+213 GVGLSVLGVLFLA

-232 PQDRKGESSLAAG
+232 PRDRKGESTLAEG

-259 RSSFAGETLRAL
+259 KSSFAGETLRAL
-271 RKRLSKNVSVNA
+271 RRKLSNGVSVNA
-283 VVREGEKKVA
+283 VVREGEKTA
-293 SQDTVLRED
+293 ATQDTVLRED

-326 GDDRETRTEKP
+326 GDDREIKPEKP
-337 DEEVGTLE
+337 DIEVSALE
-345 AVIGPDSLLIGNTA
+345 AVIGPDSPLIGKTA
-359 GRLALHER
+359 ARLALHER

-374 VSRSGDRLTERL
+374 VARSGERLTERL
-386 RDIRLYAGDVI
+386 RDIRLYAGDVV
-397 VLQGPLGGMSDVLR
+397 VLQGPMDQMTEVLR

-429 RGLVPIVVLA
+429 RGLVPIAVLV

-458 AGLAVILL
+458 AALAIVLL
-466 GSLTV
+466 GSLSV
-471 REAYTSIEWPL
+471 REAYNSVEWPL

-490 PVGDAIRSTGGADVI
+490 PVSDAIRTTGGADVI
-505 ASALAN
+505 ATALAQ
-511 AAHGLPPWGTVAL
+511 AAHSLPPWGAVAL
-524 IMSAAMALT
+524 IMAAAMALT

-539 ATVLVMAPIAASFA
+539 ATVLVMAPISMSFA

-595 GDYARLGAPLSV
+595 ADYARLGAPLSL

-622 LVR
+622 LTR

>member
-1 MSTAAGF
+1 M
-8 VSARHRHYRT
+8 T
-18 TPHVS
+18 T
-23 VGACLSGYDLMTQD
+23 D
-37 QLLAFAVVAGMM
+37 QLLAFAVIAGMM
-49 VMFVWGRIR
+49 VLFVWGRIR
-58 YDLVAGL
+58 YDLVAGI
-65 ALLVAILVGVVPFDQ
+65 ALLVALLVGVVPFDQ

-108 MESLLQSLGP
+108 MEGLLQKLGP
-118 HITSIRVQVI
+118 HLSSVRAQVI
-128 LLVTAVTVLSA
+128 VLVTVVTLLSA

-144 GALAMMLPVA
+144 GALAMMLPVS

-182 TLIGTSPNIIVS
+182 TLIGTSPNVIVS
-194 ELRQE
+194 ELRHE
-199 LAGRPFSMFDFTPV
+199 LAGEAFSMFDFTPV
-213 GLGLSLLGIVFLA
+213 GLGLSLLGILFLA
-226 FAYKLL
+226 FGYKLL
-232 PQDRKGESSLAAG
+232 PRDRKGEGTLAEG

-259 RSSFAGETLRAL
+259 KSGFAGETLRAL
-271 RKRLSKNVSVNA
+271 RKKLSKEVSVNA
-283 VVREGEKKVA
+283 VVREGEKKA

-302 DRVILEGEPAALDE
+302 DHVILEGEPAALDE
-316 AVKAAGLELE
+316 AVKKAGLELE
-326 GDDRETRTEKP
+326 GDHRETKTEKP
-337 DEEVGTLE
+337 AEEIGTVE
-345 AVIGPDSLLIGNTA
+345 AVIGPGSMLAGSTA
-359 GRLALHER
+359 ARLALHER

-397 VLQGPLGGMSDVLR
+397 VLQGPTSAMSEVLR

-429 RGLVPIVVLA
+429 RGLVPIVVLG

-458 AGLAVILL
+458 AGLAIVLL
-466 GSLTV
+466 GSLSV

-490 PVGDAIRSTGGADVI
+490 PVSDAIRTTGGADVI
-505 ASALAN
+505 AAALADI
-511 AAHGLPPWGTVAL
+511 AQLLPPWGTVAL
-524 IMSAAMALT
+524 IMAAAMALT

-539 ATVLVMAPIAASFA
+539 ATVLVMAPIAVSFA
-553 QRLGFAPDAFLMA
+553 ERLDYAPDALLMA

-582 CNMLVFGPGGYKF
+582 CNMLVYGPGGYKF

-607 LVLLVGTPLILLVWP
+607 LVVLVGTPLILLVWP
-622 LVR
+622 LVGAG

>member
-1 MSTAAGF
+1 
-8 VSARHRHYRT
+8 
-18 TPHVS
+18 
-23 VGACLSGYDLMTQD
+23 MTREQF
-37 QLLAFAVVAGMM
+37 LAFAVIAGMM

-65 ALLVAILVGVVPFDQ
+65 ALLVALLVGVVPFDR
-80 AFSGFSNDILVV
+80 AFSGFSNDIVV
-92 VGAALL
+92 IVGAALL

-108 MESLLQSLGP
+108 MEGLLQALAPRLSSVRAQL
-118 HITSIRVQVI
+118 I
-128 LLVTAVTVLSA
+128 LLVTVVTVLSA

-159 RSNVSPSV
+159 RSKVSPSV

-194 ELRQE
+194 ELRQR
-199 LAGRPFSMFDFTPV
+199 LVGHPFVMFDFMPV
-213 GLGLSLLGIVFLA
+213 GLGLAVLGVVFLA

-232 PQDRKGESSLAAG
+232 PQDRKGESSLAEG
-245 IDIQDYVTEGRVGP
+245 IAIQDYVTEGRIGP
-259 RSSFAGETLRAL
+259 KSSFAGETLRAL
-271 RKRLSKNVSVNA
+271 RKKLSKEVSVNA
-283 VVREGEKKVA
+283 VIRDGEKKVA

-302 DRVILEGEPAALDE
+302 DRVILEGEPAALGD
-316 AVKAAGLELE
+316 AVKTAGLELE
-326 GDDRETRTEKP
+326 GEHRETRVEKP
-337 DEEVGTLE
+337 DEEIATLE
-345 AVIGPDSLLIGNTA
+345 AVIAPGSMLIGKTA
-359 GRLALHER
+359 ARLALHER

-374 VSRSGDRLTERL
+374 VSRSGERLTERL

-397 VLQGPLGGMSDVLR
+397 VLQGPMPEMGEVLR

-439 VAMVLAATGK
+439 TAMILAGMGK

-458 AGLAVILL
+458 AGLAIILL
-466 GSLTV
+466 GSLSV
-471 REAYTSIEWPL
+471 REAYNSIEWPL

-490 PVGDAIRSTGGADVI
+490 PVSDAIRTTGGADVI
-505 ASALAN
+505 AAALAS
-511 AAHGLPPWGTVAL
+511 AAQSLPPWGTVML
-524 IMSAAMALT
+524 IMAAAMAVT

-539 ATVLVMAPIAASFA
+539 ATVLVMAPIASSFA
-553 QRLGFAPDAFLMA
+553 QRLGFSPDAFLMA

-582 CNMLVFGPGGYKF
+582 CNTLVFGPGGYKF
-595 GDYARLGAPLSV
+595 GDYARLGAPLSA
-607 LVLLVGTPLILLVWP
+607 LVLLVGTPLILWAWP
-622 LVR
+622 LR

>member
-1 MSTAAGF
+1 
-8 VSARHRHYRT
+8 V
-18 TPHVS
+18 
-23 VGACLSGYDLMTQD
+23 TQD
-37 QLLAFAVVAGMM
+37 QLLAFAVIAGMM

-65 ALLVAILVGVVPFDQ
+65 ALLVAILVGVVPYEQ
-80 AFSGFSNDILVV
+80 AFSGFSNDIVV
-92 VGAALL
+92 IVGAALL
-98 VSAAVTRSRL
+98 VSAAVTRARL
-108 MESLLQSLGP
+108 MENVLQALGP
-118 HITSIRVQVI
+118 RVSSVRMQLV
-128 LLVTAVTVLSA
+128 LLVTLVTVLSA

-159 RSNVSPSV
+159 RSKVSPSV
-167 FLMPMAFGSLLGGLM
+167 FLMPMSFGSLLGGLM

-194 ELRQE
+194 QLRQKLTGE
-199 LAGRPFSMFDFTPV
+199 PFSMFDFTPV
-213 GLGLSLLGIVFLA
+213 GLGLALLGIAFLA

-232 PQDRKGESSLAAG
+232 PQDRKGAGTLAEG

-259 RSSFAGETLRAL
+259 KSSFAGETLRAL
-271 RKRLSKNVSVNA
+271 RKKLSNGVSVNA
-283 VVREGEKKVA
+283 VVREGERKVA
-293 SQDTVLRED
+293 SQDTVLQED
-302 DRVILEGEPAALDE
+302 DHVILEGEPAALDE

-326 GDDRETRTEKP
+326 GDDRETKTEKP
-337 DEEVGTLE
+337 DVEIAALE
-345 AVIGPDSLLIGNTA
+345 AVIGPDSLLIGKTA
-359 GRLALHER
+359 ARLALHDR

-374 VSRSGDRLTERL
+374 VARSGERLTERL

-397 VLQGPLGGMSDVLR
+397 VLQGPMDQMTDVLR

-429 RGLVPIVVLA
+429 RGLVPIAVLV
-439 VAMVLAATGK
+439 VAMILAATGK

-458 AGLAVILL
+458 AGLALILF

-490 PVGDAIRSTGGADVI
+490 PVSDAIRSTGGADVI

-511 AAHGLPPWGTVAL
+511 AAHSLPPWGALTL
-524 IMSAAMALT
+524 IMAAAMALT

-539 ATVLVMAPIAASFA
+539 ATVLVMAPIAVSFA
-553 QRLGFAPDAFLMA
+553 QRLGFAPDAFLMG

-595 GDYARLGAPLSV
+595 GDYARLGAPLSL
-607 LVLLVGTPLILLVWP
+607 LVLLVGTPLILWVWP
-622 LVR
+622 LSS

>member
-1 MSTAAGF
+1 M
-8 VSARHRHYRT
+8 T
-18 TPHVS
+18 T
-23 VGACLSGYDLMTQD
+23 D
-37 QLLAFAVVAGMM
+37 QLLAFAVIAGMM
-49 VMFVWGRIR
+49 IMFVWGRIR

-65 ALLVAILVGVVPFDQ
+65 ALLTALLVGVVPFDQ

-108 MESLLQSLGP
+108 MEGLLQKLGP
-118 HITSIRVQVI
+118 GLSSVRAQVI

-159 RSNVSPSV
+159 RSGVSPSV

-199 LAGRPFSMFDFTPV
+199 LSGKPFSMFDFTPV
-213 GLGLSLLGIVFLA
+213 GLGLSVLGITFLA
-226 FAYKLL
+226 FGYKLL
-232 PQDRKGESSLAAG
+232 PQDRKGEGTLAEG

-259 RSSFAGETLRAL
+259 KSGFAGQTLREL
-271 RKRLSKNVSVNA
+271 RRKLSKDVSVNA
-283 VVREGEKKVA
+283 VVREGEKKA

-302 DRVILEGEPAALDE
+302 DHVILEGEPAALDE
-316 AVKAAGLELE
+316 AVKTAGLELE
-326 GDDRETRTEKP
+326 GEHRETRVEKS
-337 DEEVGTLE
+337 DGEIGTLE
-345 AVIGPDSLLIGNTA
+345 AVIGPDSLLAGNTA
-359 GRLALHER
+359 TRLGLHER

-374 VSRSGDRLTERL
+374 VSRSGERLTERL
-386 RDIRLYAGDVI
+386 GDIRLYAGDVI
-397 VLQGPLGGMSDVLR
+397 VLQGPMRTMSEVLR
-411 ELGCLP
+411 ELDCLP

-429 RGLVPIVVLA
+429 RGLVPIAVLA
-439 VAMVLAATGK
+439 VAMILAATGK
-449 LPVGIAFFG
+449 LPVGVAFFG
-458 AGLAVILL
+458 AGLAIILL

-482 LVMIGALI
+482 LLMIGALI
-490 PVGDAIRSTGGADVI
+490 PVSDAIRTTGGADVI
-505 ASALAN
+505 ASALAEV
-511 AAHGLPPWGTVAL
+511 AQSLPPWGTVAL
-524 IMSAAMALT
+524 IMAAAMLLT

-553 QRLGFAPDAFLMA
+553 DQLGFAPDALLMA

-582 CNMLVFGPGGYKF
+582 CNTLVYGPGGYRF

-607 LVLLVGTPLILLVWP
+607 LVLLAGTPLILLVWP
-622 LVR
+622 LVG

>member
-1 MSTAAGF
+1 
-8 VSARHRHYRT
+8 
-18 TPHVS
+18 
-23 VGACLSGYDLMTQD
+23 MTQD
-37 QLLAFAVVAGMM
+37 QILAFSIIAGMM
-49 VMFVWGRIR
+49 VLFVWGRIR

-65 ALLVAILVGVVPFDQ
+65 ALLAAVLVGVVPFDQ
-80 AFSGFSNDILVV
+80 AFTGFSNDIVV
-92 VGAALL
+92 IVGAALL

-108 MESLLQSLGP
+108 MEGALQALGP
-118 HITSIRVQVI
+118 RFSSVRAQLV
-128 LLVTAVTVLSA
+128 LLVTVVTVLSA

-159 RSNVSPSV
+159 RSKVSPSV

-194 ELRQE
+194 GVRQE
-199 LAGRPFSMFDFTPV
+199 LVGKPFSMFDFTPV
-213 GLGLSLLGIVFLA
+213 GLGLSLLGIAFLA
-226 FAYKLL
+226 VAYKLL
-232 PQDRKGESSLAAG
+232 PQDRKGESSLAEG

-259 RSSFAGETLRAL
+259 KSGFAGETLRAL
-271 RKRLSKNVSVNA
+271 RKKLSKGVSVNA
-283 VVREGEKKVA
+283 IVREGEKKIA
-293 SQDTVLRED
+293 SQDTVLQEN
-302 DRVILEGEPAALDE
+302 DRVILEGEPAALDD
-316 AVKAAGLELE
+316 AVKTAGLELE
-326 GDDRETRTEKP
+326 GDDRETKATRP
-337 DEEVGTLE
+337 EEDVGTLE
-345 AVIGPDSLLIGNTA
+345 AVIGPDSLLIGSTA
-359 GRLALHER
+359 ARLALHDR

-397 VLQGPLGGMSDVLR
+397 VLQGPSGAMTEALR

-417 LAPREIHLGTVR
+417 LAPREIHLGNVR
-429 RGLVPIVVLA
+429 RGLVPIVVLI
-439 VAMVLAATGK
+439 VAMTLAATGK

-458 AGLAVILL
+458 AGLAIILL

-490 PVGDAIRSTGGADVI
+490 PVSDAIRSTGGADVI
-505 ASALAN
+505 ASALAT
-511 AAHGLPPWGTVAL
+511 AAHALPGWGAVML
-524 IMSAAMALT
+524 IMAAAMALT

-553 QRLGFAPDAFLMA
+553 HRLGFAPDALLMA

-582 CNMLVFGPGGYKF
+582 CNMLVFGPGGYRF

-607 LVLLVGTPLILLVWP
+607 LVLLVGTPLILMVWP
-622 LVR
+622 LG

>member
-1 MSTAAGF
+1 
-8 VSARHRHYRT
+8 
-18 TPHVS
+18 
-23 VGACLSGYDLMTQD
+23 MTQD
-37 QLLAFAVVAGMM
+37 QWLAFAVIAGMM

-65 ALLVAILVGVVPFDQ
+65 ALFVAILVGVVPYDQ
-80 AFSGFSNDILVV
+80 AFSGFSNDIVV
-92 VGAALL
+92 IVGSALL

-108 MESLLQSLGP
+108 MEGLLQALGP
-118 HITSIRVQVI
+118 HLSSIRAQLI
-128 LLVTAVTVLSA
+128 LLVTAVTILSA

-167 FLMPMAFGSLLGGLM
+167 FLMPMSFGSLLGGLM

-194 ELRQE
+194 GLRQD
-199 LAGRPFSMFDFTPV
+199 LVGHPFSMFDFTPV
-213 GLGLSLLGIVFLA
+213 GLGLSLIGVLFLA

-232 PQDRKGESSLAAG
+232 PQDRKGESSLSAG
-245 IDIQDYVTEGRVGP
+245 IEIQDYVTEGRVGP
-259 RSSFAGETLRAL
+259 KSGFAGETLRAL
-271 RKRLSKNVSVNA
+271 RKQLSKDVSVNA

-293 SQDTVLRED
+293 SQDTVLQED

-316 AVKAAGLELE
+316 AVKKAGLELE
-326 GDDRETRTEKP
+326 GDDRETKPAKP
-337 DEEVGTLE
+337 DEEIGTLE
-345 AVIGPDSLLIGNTA
+345 AVIGPGSLLIGNTA
-359 GRLALHER
+359 ARLALHDR

-397 VLQGPLGGMSDVLR
+397 VLQGPLGQMSDVLR
-411 ELGCLP
+411 ELQCLP
-417 LAPREIHLGTVR
+417 LAEREIHLGTVR
-429 RGLVPIVVLA
+429 RGLVPIAVLS
-439 VAMVLAATGK
+439 VAMILAATGK

-458 AGLAVILL
+458 AGLAIILL

-490 PVGDAIRSTGGADVI
+490 PVSDAIRTTGGADVI
-505 ASALAN
+505 ASALAT
-511 AAHGLPPWGTVAL
+511 AAHSLPPWGAVML
-524 IMSAAMALT
+524 IMAAAMALT

-553 QRLGFAPDAFLMA
+553 HRLGFAPDALLMA

-582 CNMLVFGPGGYKF
+582 CNMLVFGPGGYRF
-595 GDYARLGAPLSV
+595 GDYARLGAPLSL
-607 LVLLVGTPLILLVWP
+607 LVLLLGTPLIMAVWP
-622 LVR
+622 LR